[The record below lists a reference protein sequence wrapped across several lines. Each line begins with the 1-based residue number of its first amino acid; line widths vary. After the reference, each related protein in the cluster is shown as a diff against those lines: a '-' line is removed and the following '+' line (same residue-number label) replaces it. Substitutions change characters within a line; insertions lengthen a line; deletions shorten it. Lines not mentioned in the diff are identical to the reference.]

1 MIRTHCDLVPAA
13 TAAART
19 VAREPR
25 RTEVRR
31 PANEGADGD
40 HGSPSVRFGIKHRVK
55 NDRHHHVSRDSAGDS
70 LPPSRTGQLPR
81 R

>member
-1 MIRTHCDLVPAA
+1 MIMTHRDLIPAA

-31 PANEGADGD
+31 PANEGTDGD
-40 HGSPSVRFGIKHRVK
+40 HGASSVRFGIRCRACG
-55 NDRHHHVSRDSAGDS
+55 NGE
-70 LPPSRTGQLPR
+70 
-81 R
+81 